1 MIRVTSSPFMLRVA
15 ASAVPVLLLASCGGG
30 GGPKAKTAPPVP
42 VTVAKAELRTM
53 PLTVRT
59 IGHVEAI
66 QTVAVR
72 PQVGGVLQDIRFDEG
87 QSVTRGQVLAVI
99 DPRPYEASLRE
110 VEARLARDEAL
121 ARKAEADV
129 ARYADLVRKD
139 FVTKEQADLI
149 KATAES
155 LRATVAADRA
165 SVDNARLQLNFCTI
179 TAPVAGRTGS
189 LLVRAGN
196 LVKANDDKVLVVI
209 NQMRPIFVSFAV
221 PADHLAAVRTGA
233 RDGLE
238 VNAVIPGEDD
248 RPVGGKLAVVDNA
261 VDASTG
267 TVLLK
272 ATFDNEGE
280 RLWPG
285 LFVDVVLVLEQQRDR
300 LVVPAAAVQTGQIGT
315 YVFVVKDDQT
325 VELRP
330 VKVARQDERDAVLTD
345 GVQAGETVVTDGQLR
360 LVPGTRVEAGADLA
374 PRAEARS

>member
-1 MIRVTSSPFMLRVA
+1 
-15 ASAVPVLLLASCGGG
+15 
-30 GGPKAKTAPPVP
+30 
-42 VTVAKAELRTM
+42 
-53 PLTVRT
+53 
-59 IGHVEAI
+59 
-66 QTVAVR
+66 
-72 PQVGGVLQDIRFDEG
+72 
-87 QSVTRGQVLAVI
+87 
-99 DPRPYEASLRE
+99 LRE
-110 VEARLARDEAL
+110 VEAGLARDEAL

-129 ARYADLVRKD
+129 VRYADLVKKD

-165 SVDNARLQLNFCTI
+165 AVDSARLQLSYCTI

-221 PADHLAAVRTGA
+221 PAEHMAAVRTGA

-285 LFVDVVLVLEQQRDR
+285 LFVDVALVLEQQRDR

-325 VELRP
+325 AELRP
-330 VKVARQDERDAVLTD
+330 VKVVRQDEQVAVLSD
-345 GVQAGETVVTDGQLR
+345 GVQAGEMVVTDGQLR
-360 LVPGTRVEAGADLA
+360 LVPGTRVEAGDNLA